1 MAEMDYF
8 RSIKMAADEGMRL
21 RHQQL
26 NEEVEKTSSEIRSRN
41 AKMAET
47 NKQIQKDLD
56 EIDDLLADLG
66 I

>member
-1 MAEMDYF
+1 MTEYDYL
-8 RSIKMAADEGMRL
+8 RSVKMAADEGMRL

-26 NEEVEKTSSEIRSRN
+26 NEEVEKTSSEIQSRN

-47 NKQIQKDLD
+47 DKRIQKDLD
-56 EIDDLLADLG
+56 EIDDLFADLG

>member
-1 MAEMDYF
+1 MKEYDYLN
-8 RSIKMAADEGMRL
+8 SIKMSTDERMSL
-21 RHQQL
+21 RHQEL

-41 AKMAET
+41 AKMAEM

-56 EIDDLLADLG
+56 EIDDLFADLG